1 MVCYVDMREAMIW
14 AQTLYAARV
23 RVEYWDSTDTKRRW
37 MTNSVE
43 TEAKSAF
50 TAKLIAD
57 NVQPGHTYF
66 YEVVINNRRQPRSFP
81 TFFRTPKQ
89 WKWRENP
96 PDFRVALGSC
106 VYINEPEYDRPG
118 KGYGDNY
125 SIFTSIYE
133 KKPDVMLWLG
143 DNTYLREADWNTRTG
158 ILSRYSHTRNLPEM
172 QPLLGSCANYAIWD
186 DHDFGP
192 NDSDR
197 GFWNKSTTLEAFKL
211 FWGNPS
217 YGFDGKPGTTTT
229 FEYGDA
235 QFFLLDNRYYRSP
248 NKRKTGDRRILGKEQ
263 LEWLIDNLATSTA
276 TFKIIAIGGQVL
288 NPVAKYENYTNYP
301 EELNELL
308 TAIERENISGV
319 MFVSGDRHHTELTK
333 LNRTG
338 TYPLY
343 DLTSSPLTSSSH
355 ADDGEQNTWRVPGT
369 LVNERNF
376 SVLHFTGNGAERA
389 VVISDYTVTGKEVW
403 KQVIKASE
411 LQSGKSTK

>member
-1 MVCYVDMREAMIW
+1 MALYFDFAFYHRRDHLGTRYIGTGLVWTKYFKAKCIIW
-14 AQTLYAARV
+14 A
-23 RVEYWDSTDTKRRW
+23 
-37 MTNSVE
+37 
-43 TEAKSAF
+43 F
-50 TAKLIAD
+50 
-57 NVQPGHTYF
+57 
-66 YEVVINNRRQPRSFP
+66 
-81 TFFRTPKQ
+81 
-89 WKWRENP
+89 
-96 PDFRVALGSC
+96 
-106 VYINEPEYDRPG
+106 
-118 KGYGDNY
+118 
-125 SIFTSIYE
+125 
-133 KKPDVMLWLG
+133 
-143 DNTYLREADWNTRTG
+143 G
-158 ILSRYSHTRNLPEM
+158 ILT
-172 QPLLGSCANYAIWD
+172 
-186 DHDFGP
+186 
-192 NDSDR
+192 
-197 GFWNKSTTLEAFKL
+197 
-211 FWGNPS
+211 
-217 YGFDGKPGTTTT
+217 
-229 FEYGDA
+229 GDA